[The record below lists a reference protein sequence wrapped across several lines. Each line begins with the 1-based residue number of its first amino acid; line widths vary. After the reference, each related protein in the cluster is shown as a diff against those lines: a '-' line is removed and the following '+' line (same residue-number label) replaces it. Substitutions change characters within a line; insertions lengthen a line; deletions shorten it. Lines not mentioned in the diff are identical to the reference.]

1 MTPAN
6 EAGLALLQPAAKP
19 EKFLKSQNAALQLQ
33 ALFIKAQPTEQAV
46 SDPATSFVALGE
58 VASRILARLAS

>member
-33 ALFIKAQPTEQAV
+33 ALFTKAQPTEQAV
-46 SDPATSFVALGE
+46 SV
-58 VASRILARLAS
+58 RCAR